1 MISSNAL
8 NAVLV
13 TRLFLSSLSSL
24 ASLNARLLLIGLA
37 LLPLI
42 SFITGKL
49 STLIRIQ
56 ISLNTENSYLKKR
69 NGKKKQ
75 LEIQTCHIIYFK
87 AISELPKL
95 E

>member
-1 MISSNAL
+1 MILSNAL

-49 STLIRIQ
+49 STLTRIQ
-56 ISLNTENSYLKKR
+56 NSLNIENSYLKKR
-69 NGKKKQ
+69 N
-75 LEIQTCHIIYFK
+75 
-87 AISELPKL
+87 
-95 E
+95 